1 MQKNYMI
8 YNWKII
14 KEKLKFGFSF
24 FCLHGLI
31 IVTRELG
38 KRETSTKVR
47 GQFFVEDRGNI
58 NHSYAK

>member
-8 YNWKII
+8 CKWKIV

-31 IVTRELG
+31 KVTRELV
-38 KRETSTKVR
+38 KREKSTKVR
-47 GQFFVEDRGNI
+47 GQFFVEDGCNI
-58 NHSYAK
+58 NSSYAK